1 MLALDHLVVA
11 ADSLA
16 QGVRWCEGLF
26 GVTPGPGGRHPLMGT
41 HNRLLSIATA
51 AFPDA
56 YLEIIAIDP
65 DAAPPGRV
73 RWFGLDEPAL
83 RERLNECPRLLHAVF
98 RTDAL
103 DPLRAALAAA
113 GHDPGAP
120 IEARRETAEGPLQW
134 RITVRDDGRLAFG
147 GALPTLIEWR
157 GRHPAASMPAS
168 GLRLQALAL
177 SGLPDAVQRLLPLSA
192 VAFGPAGDPALRATL
207 FTPRGA
213 AILAS
218 DPE

>member
-1 MLALDHLVVA
+1 MLALDHLVVG

-16 QGVRWCEGLF
+16 QGVRWCEGQL
-26 GVTPGPGGRHPLMGT
+26 GVTPGPGGQHPQMST
-41 HNRLLSIATA
+41 HNRLLSIATG

-65 DAAPPGRV
+65 GAPPPGRV

-83 RERLNECPRLLHAVF
+83 RECLRQRPRFLHAVF
-98 RTDAL
+98 RTSVL
-103 DPLRAALAAA
+103 DELRAALAAA
-113 GHDPGAP
+113 GHDPGTP
-120 IEARRETAEGPLQW
+120 IEARRETAQGPLQW

-168 GLRLQALAL
+168 GLRLTALELA
-177 SGLPDAVQRLLPLSA
+177 GLPDAVQRLLPLPTVGFA
-192 VAFGPAGDPALRATL
+192 PAGEPALRATL

>member
-1 MLALDHLVVA
+1 MFALDHLVVA

-26 GVTPGPGGRHPLMGT
+26 GVTPGQGGQHPLMGT
-41 HNRLLSIATA
+41 HNRLLRVATETFA
-51 AFPDA
+51 DA

-65 DAAPPGRV
+65 EAPPPGRV

-83 RERLNECPRLLHAVF
+83 RERLRQRPRLLHAVF

-103 DPLRAALAAA
+103 DELRAALATA

-120 IEARRETAEGPLQW
+120 VEARRDTAQGPLHW

-168 GLRLQALAL
+168 GVRLGALAL
-177 SGLPDAVQRLLPLSA
+177 AGLPEAVQRLLPLPA
-192 VAFGPAGDPALRATL
+192 VGFGPAGEPALRATL
-207 FTPRGA
+207 SSPRGA

-218 DPE
+218 DPG

>member
-1 MLALDHLVVA
+1 MLALDHLVVG

-41 HNRLLSIATA
+41 HNRLLSIGTE
-51 AFPDA
+51 AFPGA
-56 YLEIIAIDP
+56 YLEVIAIEP
-65 DAAPPGRV
+65 EASRPGRV
-73 RWFGLDEPAL
+73 RWFGLDEPPL
-83 RERLNECPRLLHAVF
+83 RASLRQWPRLLHAVF

-113 GHDPGAP
+113 GHDPGPP
-120 IEARRETAEGPLQW
+120 IEARRDTAEGPLQW

-157 GRHPAASMPAS
+157 GRHPGASMPAS
-168 GLRLQALAL
+168 GLRLTALELA
-177 SGLPDAVQRLLPLSA
+177 GLPDGVQQLLLLPRVKFTASGEPGLRVTLSS
-192 VAFGPAGDPALRATL
+192 
-207 FTPRGA
+207 PRGA

-218 DPE
+218 DRG